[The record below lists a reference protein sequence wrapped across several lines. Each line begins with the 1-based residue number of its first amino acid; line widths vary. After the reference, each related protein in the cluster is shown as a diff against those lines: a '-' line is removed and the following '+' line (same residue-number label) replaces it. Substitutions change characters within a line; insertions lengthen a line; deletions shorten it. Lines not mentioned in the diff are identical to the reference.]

1 MKEITEIIPAFGK
14 LFVILP
20 MERKI
25 ITFGDYFSSF
35 LKTLDEDV
43 RRKLDYVLDMLKTVK
58 RLNSKFVK
66 PIRDGIFELRI
77 EWEGDIYRVFFIFDE
92 GNIVVLFNGFQ
103 KKTRKTP
110 TSEIEKA
117 IIIKKEYY
125 EYKRKQD

>member
-1 MKEITEIIPAFGK
+1 
-14 LFVILP
+14 

-25 ITFGDYFSSF
+25 ITFGNYFSSF
-35 LKTLDEDV
+35 LKTLGEDV
-43 RRKLDYVLDMLKTVK
+43 RRKVDYVLDMLKTVK

-110 TSEIEKA
+110 ITEIEKA
-117 IIIKKEYY
+117 ITIKKEYY
-125 EYKRKQD
+125 EYKRQHDQKL